1 MSFLLHK
8 VFLIFLGNQTVFF
21 YHKMDPARL
30 KFNKHNVF
38 KSYRDVFLLLYI
50 IFLICEFVTGVTQ
63 QVPLVEQELIIL
75 KSPSVFSGVHV
86 AWSLVFCVVFADHCL
101 SFCPSSFDH
110 CYLCPFTNR
119 HLCTFLNSKVHFY
132 HYFPI

>member
-50 IFLICEFVTGVTQ
+50 IFLICEFVTRVTNTTGAT
-63 QVPLVEQELIIL
+63 
-75 KSPSVFSGVHV
+75 SGAGTDYTEITVG
-86 AWSLVFCVVFADHCL
+86 F
-101 SFCPSSFDH
+101 
-110 CYLCPFTNR
+110 
-119 HLCTFLNSKVHFY
+119 
-132 HYFPI
+132 